1 MSCSV
6 RPACDPCLNDLSFAD
21 NIEYNVSTIATNT
34 GAADRE
40 LVSAS
45 DYQRRAGRRAACLL
59 LIVGFVIAV
68 VLLAVSAIEIVIV
81 VSARPSLK
89 RVNFRWQILS

>member
-1 MSCSV
+1 LTFS
-6 RPACDPCLNDLSFAD
+6 D

-40 LVSAS
+40 LVSAN
-45 DYQRRAGRRAACLL
+45 DYQRKAGRRAACLL

-68 VLLAVSAIEIVIV
+68 VLLAVSENEWMHAFK
-81 VSARPSLK
+81 SSNTL
-89 RVNFRWQILS
+89 LSSSHRS